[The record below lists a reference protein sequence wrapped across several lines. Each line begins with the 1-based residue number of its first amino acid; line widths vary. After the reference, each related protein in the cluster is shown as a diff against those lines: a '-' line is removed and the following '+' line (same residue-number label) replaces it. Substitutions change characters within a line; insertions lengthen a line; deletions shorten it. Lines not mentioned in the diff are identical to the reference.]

1 MKRTR
6 KWAYVEQEAKRL
18 VVIGLGHLEIAKR
31 LGVNDS
37 TIRRW
42 VKAGKLE
49 KRTTRQRRAAADAA
63 VPTGRPAKWAAAVR
77 KDFSLDASDE
87 ELLAMGQ
94 TALEM
99 THDPLMAPSVRL
111 AAMGRFQAVVK
122 QLALPARLADQG
134 PIVAAKP
141 DPPAPR
147 TPRPDPR
154 GLLMAVK

>member
-18 VVIGLGHLEIAKR
+18 ADLALSSSEIARR
-31 LGVNDS
+31 LGVNHS
-37 TIRRW
+37 TVLRW
-42 VKAGKLE
+42 IAAGKIT
-49 KRTTRQRRAAADAA
+49 KRTRTSVGTSVRAAN
-63 VPTGRPAKWAAAVR
+63 WAAAVR

-94 TALEM
+94 TAIEVA
-99 THDPLMAPSVRL
+99 HDRTQAPSVRL

>member
-18 VVIGLGHLEIAKR
+18 VAIGLGHTEIAKR

-49 KRTTRQRRAAADAA
+49 KVRR
-63 VPTGRPAKWAAAVR
+63 GRVHTPRGSPQEWAAAVR
-77 KDFSLDASDE
+77 KDFSLDGTDE
-87 ELLAMGQ
+87 ELLGLAQ

-99 THDPLMAPSVRL
+99 SLDPLMAPSVRL
-111 AAMGRFQAVVK
+111 TAIGRFQAVVK